1 MSAISFA
8 DLHAPSAAYAALEGL
23 GLGAGL
29 IIAIGAQNA
38 YVLRQGL
45 RRQHVFVVA
54 SLCFLIDC
62 TLIALGT
69 GGFAG
74 LLRAVP
80 SLPGIAAWGG
90 ALFLAAYS
98 LRAFHA
104 ALKPGSLDDADAA
117 SAGNGLRAAML
128 TALALSLLN
137 PHVYLDTV
145 ILLGGIAARYAAETR
160 VAFALGAMTASGLWF
175 YGLGY
180 GARSLA
186 PLFRSPRAWRLL
198 DAFVGCVMAAL
209 AVSLVLDQ
217 LRQAGPAR
225 EIEVSQISRPP
236 CSRYPS
242 TRVNEAPTSG
252 ILGDEATTAALCQ
265 ERTPKSNL
273 ND

>member
-1 MSAISFA
+1 MSATFLDA
-8 DLHAPSAAYAALEGL
+8 LEGPSAAYAAIEGL
-23 GLGAGL
+23 ALGAGL

-45 RRQHVFVVA
+45 RRQQVFAVA
-54 SLCFLIDC
+54 GICFLIDC
-62 TLIALGT
+62 TLIALGA

-90 ALFLAAYS
+90 ALFLTAYS

-104 ALKPGSLDDADAA
+104 ALKPGSLADAEQTET
-117 SAGNGLRAAML
+117 SSSLRAAVM

-145 ILLGGIAARYAAETR
+145 ILLGGIAARYGGADR
-160 VAFALGAMTASGLWF
+160 IAFALGAMTASGLWF

-186 PLFRSPRAWRLL
+186 PLFQSPRAWRLL
-198 DAFVGCVMAAL
+198 DAFVGCVMAVIAI
-209 AVSLVLDQ
+209 SLVV
-217 LRQAGPAR
+217 G
-225 EIEVSQISRPP
+225 E
-236 CSRYPS
+236 
-242 TRVNEAPTSG
+242 
-252 ILGDEATTAALCQ
+252 
-265 ERTPKSNL
+265 L
-273 ND
+273 N